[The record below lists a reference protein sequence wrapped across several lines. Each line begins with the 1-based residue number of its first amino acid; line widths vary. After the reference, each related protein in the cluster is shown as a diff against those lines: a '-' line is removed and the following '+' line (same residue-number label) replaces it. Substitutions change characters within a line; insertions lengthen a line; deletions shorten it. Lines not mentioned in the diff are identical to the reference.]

1 MTMKRFWALLLV
13 LSFLLAGCSTGKLAA
28 NELSFESD
36 SKVVQTKFQ
45 PEELDLLTQQA
56 EYAMVAATLQKQSF
70 DIGLAA
76 SGYNYDAATHVGD
89 LDQDGDLEMVYGY
102 QSLTFDVSDGYY
114 ANIVMEEYGN
124 LLMLGQDDRLYT
136 YGTLGDTD
144 DIDGVWYTDYSSV
157 YKAWDGRQWNTVM
170 GDHTKAKEVASA
182 SGSGVERETVEFYGE
197 IDGKEVSETEWNA
210 HLEDLALQR
219 VTTTAA
225 DFTSVTVEKK
235 HRNAVEQELF
245 AYLQEHHDCGEKIVF
260 DADGDG
266 QKEVFMTVSNP
277 LQVYLDSLESQQS
290 YQMQREWLDYD
301 FESGYTVI
309 LVSDPTDD
317 AVVIS
322 AYCVKGYMSVYEED
336 ISYDDGY
343 LTVDGQTVALSSD
356 YSSIRDLSRKQK
368 DNVYS
373 YVKDILENA
382 GVSTYG
388 FKWTDLCDSSNQELL
403 CICNHSG
410 TWYAYLFT
418 LQDGQLRLVW
428 QTDLQNSACYLVEKN
443 NKQYLLDYYQ
453 WVNSLGGNFYTRYSY
468 NLFRFGEDYLPID
481 ADYQEISYSNNDQD
495 ATQIS
500 DFFNKFNAL
509 FKDAVIIGDPYGI
522 TGNQWDSDSSMDY
535 GTMPENTGTV
545 SEGKLGYVQIED
557 PASFLFL
564 REGPGKEYD
573 PVLIDP
579 SNKDSY
585 VKQALGS
592 PVTILEEVQTGDS
605 ENPVWVKLRIQYGDR
620 EVIGYSSKRYIRE
633 AN

>member
-1 MTMKRFWALLLV
+1 MTSKRFWALLLA

-28 NELSFESD
+28 NELSFESNT
-36 SKVVQTKFQ
+36 KVVQTKFQ

-56 EYAMVAATLQKQSF
+56 EYAMLSATLQKQSF

-76 SGYNYDAATHVGD
+76 SGYSSDAATHVGD

-102 QSLTFDVSDGYY
+102 QLLTFDVSDGYY
-114 ANIVMEEYGN
+114 ANIVMEEYGS
-124 LLMLGQDDRLYT
+124 LLMLGQDDRLYA
-136 YGTLGDTD
+136 YGVLGDTY
-144 DIDGVWYTDYSSV
+144 DIDNVWYSDYSSV
-157 YKAWDGRQWNTVM
+157 YKAWDGRQWNSVM
-170 GDHTKAKEVASA
+170 GDHTKSKEVASA

-197 IDGKEVSETEWNA
+197 IDGEEVSETQWNA
-210 HLEDLALQR
+210 HMEELSLEN
-219 VTTTAA
+219 VTTTAG
-225 DFTSVTVEKK
+225 DFVSITVEKK

-266 QKEVFMTVSNP
+266 QNEVFMTVSNP
-277 LQVYLDSLESQQS
+277 LQLYLDSLESQED

-317 AVVIS
+317 EVVIS

-343 LTVDGQTVALSSD
+343 LTVDGETVALSSD
-356 YSSIRDLSRKQK
+356 YSSIRDLNRKQK

-373 YVKDILENA
+373 YLKDVLENA
-382 GVSTYG
+382 GISTYG
-388 FKWTDLCDSSNQELL
+388 FKWTDLCESGNQELL
-403 CICNHSG
+403 CIGNRSG
-410 TWYAYLFT
+410 SWYAYLFT
-418 LQDGQLRLVW
+418 LLKGQLRLVW
-428 QTDLQNSACYLVEKN
+428 QADLEDSALYLIERN
-443 NKQYLLDYYQ
+443 NKQYLLNYVQ
-453 WVNSLGGNFYTRYSY
+453 WVSSVGGNFYTRYSY
-468 NLFRFGEDYLPID
+468 DLFRFDEDYS
-481 ADYQEISYSNNDQD
+481 QEQEDQQHISYSNNDQD

-500 DFFNKFNAL
+500 DFFNKFNEYFSNA
-509 FKDAVIIGDPYGI
+509 IILGDPYGI

-579 SNKDSY
+579 SNEDSY

>member
-13 LSFLLAGCSTGKLAA
+13 LSFLLAGCGTAEMAA
-28 NELSFESD
+28 GEIAIESN

-45 PEELDLLTQQA
+45 PEELDRLTQQA
-56 EYAMVAATLQKQSF
+56 EYAMVAATLQKQTF
-70 DIGLAA
+70 DQSLTAAGSYDLAA
-76 SGYNYDAATHVGD
+76 HVGD
-89 LDQDGDLEMVYGY
+89 LDQDGDLEMVYGFDA
-102 QSLTFDVSDGYY
+102 LTFDVSDGYY
-114 ANIVMEEYGN
+114 ANIVSEEFGH
-124 LLMLGQDDRLYT
+124 LLMLDKEDNLYT
-136 YGTLGDTD
+136 YGTLGDSD
-144 DIDGVWYTDYSSV
+144 EIDGVWYSDYSSV

-170 GDHTKAKEVASA
+170 GDHTKAKELPSE
-182 SGSGVERETVEFYGE
+182 SSSGVEQETVEFYGE
-197 IDGKEVSETEWNA
+197 IDGKEVSEDAWNA

-245 AYLQEHHDCGEKIVF
+245 GYLQENHDCGEKIVF
-260 DADGDG
+260 DADDDG
-266 QKEVFMTVSNP
+266 QKEVFMTIANP
-277 LQVYLDSLESQQS
+277 LQIFTDSLEKQDS
-290 YQMQREWLDYD
+290 YQKQKDWLDYD
-301 FESGYTVI
+301 FDSNYTVV

-317 AVVIS
+317 EVVIS
-322 AYCVKGYMSVYEED
+322 VYCVKGFMSVYEDD

-343 LTVDGQTVALSSD
+343 LTMDGQTIALSSD
-356 YSSIRDLSRKQK
+356 YSTIRDLSRRQK
-368 DNVYS
+368 DNVHS
-373 YVKDILENA
+373 YLDNLLDNMGI
-382 GVSTYG
+382 STYG
-388 FKWTDLCDSSNQELL
+388 FKWTDLCDSGNQELL
-403 CICNHSG
+403 CVCNHSG
-410 TWYAYLFT
+410 TWYAFLFT

-453 WVNSLGGNFYTRYSY
+453 WVNSISGNFYTRYSY
-468 NLFRFGEDYLPID
+468 NLFRFGEDYLPVD

-500 DFFNKFNAL
+500 EFFNKFNAL

-522 TGNQWDSDSSMDY
+522 TGNQWSSDNHMDY
-535 GTMPENTGTV
+535 GSMPQNTV
-545 SEGKLGYVQIED
+545 SQGKLGYVQIED

-579 SNKDSY
+579 SNEDSY

-605 ENPVWVKLRIQYGDR
+605 ENPVWVKIRIQYGDR